1 MPNAPSLSLS
11 VSRSPYR
18 SRFTFRDLLSW
29 RLLLRATWLL
39 VGLLYLYF
47 DLSAELVMRRTL
59 NGVPKTAEQ
68 LVSDANW
75 AAARFPFDPELRH
88 MRRWVLLEVQK
99 ELNAD
104 SKPGP
109 KGSDVRSEGR

>member
-1 MPNAPSLSLS
+1 MPSAPSLSLS
-11 VSRSPYR
+11 VSRSR
-18 SRFTFRDLLSW
+18 FLSRFTFRGRLSW

-39 VGLLYLYF
+39 FGLLYLYF

-88 MRRWVLLEVQK
+88 MKRWVLLEVMRRQQ
-99 ELNAD
+99 
-104 SKPGP
+104 
-109 KGSDVRSEGR
+109 EGK